1 MALKGNTNKYDDILN
16 LPHPESKKHPRMSM
30 HDRAAQFS
38 PFSALTGHDAAIKE
52 TARLTDAFIF
62 LDETVK
68 SGLDQRLGLIL
79 EKLSERPRVMITYF
93 RKDEKK
99 TGGSYEI
106 AEGTIRKVDFYD
118 RVIVMEDRSKIPLD
132 YLVDLDS
139 EIFEHQIDL

>member
-1 MALKGNTNKYDDILN
+1 MALKSNTNKYDDILN

-79 EKLSERPRVMITYF
+79 EKISERPRVMITYF

>member
-1 MALKGNTNKYDDILN
+1 M
-16 LPHPESKKHPRMSM
+16 
-30 HDRAAQFS
+30 
-38 PFSALTGHDAAIKE
+38 
-52 TARLTDAFIF
+52 
-62 LDETVK
+62 K

-139 EIFEHQIDL
+139 EIFEHQVDL